1 MRIDNQER
9 PVDPI
14 YHYAVVTD
22 SEEGLILVNID
33 TLADGEP
40 RNNFLDRALTW
51 NADGV
56 LDGAR
61 HVTMAGH
68 RAYILTTEGLVVVNL
83 KTPLEPLV
91 ETFVALD
98 DPRASQLQL
107 HYLFVTDASGLQ
119 VIDVSNPAQATLL
132 PDAHIAIPDAQGL
145 AVARTWAYVA
155 AKSEGVVIV
164 DIERPREPRIYQ
176 QVNETLGIAD
186 ARDVAIAHTNAS
198 LFAYVADGAHGLKVL
213 QLTDPN
219 RPNTAT

>member
-1 MRIDNQER
+1 
-9 PVDPI
+9 
-14 YHYAVVTD
+14 
-22 SEEGLILVNID
+22 
-33 TLADGEP
+33 
-40 RNNFLDRALTW
+40 
-51 NADGV
+51 
-56 LDGAR
+56 
-61 HVTMAGH
+61 MAGH
-68 RAYILTTEGLVVVNL
+68 RAYILTTKGLVVVNL

-107 HYLFVTDASGLQ
+107 PYLFVTDAPGLQ
-119 VIDVSNPAQATLL
+119 VIDVSNPAKAARR

-164 DIERPREPRIYQ
+164 DIERPRAPRIYQ
-176 QVNETLGIAD
+176 QVDEALGINR

-213 QLTDPN
+213 QLTDPKSVPGFWICARTGATACVGYPTKAPLLSLT
-219 RPNTAT
+219 RPLERDRAMDETGGQVAVFVGWGQVH